1 MSAAAAAVESI
12 AAREILDSRGQPT
25 IEAEAVLRG
34 GARATAA
41 APAGASTGSREAK
54 EARDGDERRFGGR
67 GVLRA
72 AANIENEI
80 APALRGMDA
89 RAQKKID
96 AALIELDGAADKSRL
111 GANAV
116 LAVSLAVAKAAAAAE
131 RREFFRAH
139 RRRFRARFRS

>member
-25 IEAEAVLRG
+25 VEAEAVLRG

-89 RAQKKID
+89 RAQKK
-96 AALIELDGAADKSRL
+96 LTPR
-111 GANAV
+111 
-116 LAVSLAVAKAAAAAE
+116 
-131 RREFFRAH
+131 
-139 RRRFRARFRS
+139 